1 MATGRKKKPPVKES
15 ELQGYKYFKRFIAT
29 LEQFHLI
36 NDHHNRDLHY
46 DQYIA
51 LILFY
56 FFNPVLTS
64 LRAIQQASTLEK
76 VQTALGV
83 KATSLGS
90 LSEASQVFD
99 PQLLVPLLQQLAQ
112 EASVIEKDPLLKDI
126 QQTIVTVDGSL
137 LPAVPRM
144 LWALWVDDQHRAAK
158 LHLEFDVRRHL
169 PRCATITD
177 GNGNEKQ
184 VLRQILSPDK
194 LYILD
199 AGYAQYKLLRD
210 IIESDSSVVVRLKD
224 NAAWDTIEQ
233 RPLTTADTSAGVTR
247 DTIVHLG
254 SKKTKPDCPAP
265 MRIIEVFHKG
275 DAAVPRKTRVSSK
288 KTFRTTDPDYSMLLA
303 TNRMDLSAE
312 TVATLYRYRWQVELF
327 FRWFKCILGCKHL
340 LAHSLNGL
348 TLQVY
353 CALLASMLITL
364 WTGRKP
370 TKRTFEMLAL
380 YFLGWASEHELAE
393 HIETLNPL
401 APSRQLPRAV

>member
-1 MATGRKKKPPVKES
+1 MATGRKKKPPVKEAD
-15 ELQGYKYFKRFIAT
+15 LHGFKYFERFITT
-29 LEQFHLI
+29 LKQFHLI
-36 NDHHNRDLHY
+36 KAHHNRDLHY

-56 FFNPVLTS
+56 FFNPILTS
-64 LRAIQQASTLEK
+64 LRAIQQASKLEK
-76 VQTALGV
+76 VQSVLGV

-90 LSEASQVFD
+90 LSEAAQVFD

-126 QQTIVTVDGSL
+126 QQSIVAVDGSL

-144 LWALWVDDQHRAAK
+144 LWALWVDEQHRAAK
-158 LHLEFDVRRHL
+158 LHLEFDVRSHT
-169 PRCATITD
+169 PRAATITD

-184 VLRQILSPDK
+184 VLRQLLSPDK
-194 LYILD
+194 FYILD
-199 AGYAQYKLLRD
+199 AGYAQYSLLSD
-210 IIESDSSVVVRLKD
+210 IIDSDSSVVVRLKD
-224 NAAWDTIEQ
+224 NAVWDTIEQ
-233 RPLTTADTSAGVTR
+233 RPLTDADMSAGVTR

-254 SKKTKPDCPAP
+254 SKKTKPDCTTPL
-265 MRIIEVFHKG
+265 RIIEIFHKG
-275 DAAVPRKTRVSSK
+275 DSAVPRKSRVSSK
-288 KTFRTTDPDYSMLLA
+288 KTFRTTDSDYSMLLA

-312 TVATLYRYRWQVELF
+312 TIAALYRYRWQVELF

-348 TLQVY
+348 TIQVY
-353 CALLASMLITL
+353 CALLASMLITI

-370 TKRTFEMLAL
+370 TKRTFEMLSL
-380 YFLGWASEHELAE
+380 YFLGWASEHELSQ

-401 APSRQLPRAV
+401 ETPQHIPCAV

>member
-1 MATGRKKKPPVKES
+1 MATGRKKKTSVKES
-15 ELQGYKYFKRFIAT
+15 DLRGYKYFKRFIAT

-36 NDHHNRDLHY
+36 KDHHNRELHY

-64 LRAIQQASTLEK
+64 LRSIQQASTLEK
-76 VQTALGV
+76 VQSALGV

-126 QQTIVTVDGSL
+126 QQNIVTVDGSL

-158 LHLEFDVRRHL
+158 LHLEFDVRRHT
-169 PRCATITD
+169 PRAATITD

-184 VLRQILSPDK
+184 VLRQLLSPGK
-194 LYILD
+194 FYILD
-199 AGYAQYKLLRD
+199 AGYAQYSLLSD
-210 IIESDSSVVVRLKD
+210 IIGADSSVVVRLRD
-224 NAAWDTIEQ
+224 NAVWDSIEQ
-233 RPLTTADTSAGVTR
+233 RPLTDADTSAGVTR
-247 DTIVHLG
+247 DTVVHLG
-254 SKKTKPDCPAP
+254 SKKTKPNCPTP
-265 MRIIEVFHKG
+265 MRIIEIFHQG
-275 DAAVPRKTRVSSK
+275 DSAVPRKPRVSSK
-288 KTFRTTDPDYSMLLA
+288 KTFRTTETDYSMLIA

-312 TVATLYRYRWQVELF
+312 TIATLYRYCWQVELF

-348 TLQVY
+348 TIQVY

-370 TKRTFEMLAL
+370 TKTNLRNAL
-380 YFLGWASEHELAE
+380 FILSWLGK
-393 HIETLNPL
+393 
-401 APSRQLPRAV
+401 

>member
-1 MATGRKKKPPVKES
+1 MATGRKKKPPVKEAD
-15 ELQGYKYFKRFIAT
+15 LHGYKYFKRFITT
-29 LEQFHLI
+29 LERFHLI
-36 NDHHNRDLHY
+36 KAHHNRDLHY

-76 VQTALGV
+76 VQSVLGV

-112 EASVIEKDPLLKDI
+112 QASAIEKDPLLKDI
-126 QQTIVTVDGSL
+126 QQSIIAVDGSL

-158 LHLEFDVRRHL
+158 LHLEFDVRSQM
-169 PRCATITD
+169 PRAATITD
-177 GNGNEKQ
+177 GNGNEKK
-184 VLRQILSPDK
+184 VLRQLLSPDK
-194 LYILD
+194 FYILD
-199 AGYAQYKLLRD
+199 AGYAQYSLLSD
-210 IIESDSSVVVRLKD
+210 IIGADSSVVVRLKD
-224 NAAWDTIEQ
+224 NASWDSIEQ
-233 RPLTTADTSAGVTR
+233 RPLTEADTSAGVTR
-247 DTIVHLG
+247 DTVVHLG
-254 SKKTKPDCPAP
+254 SKKTKPDCPTP
-265 MRIIEVFHKG
+265 LRIIEIFHKG
-275 DAAVPRKTRVSSK
+275 DSSVPRKPRVASK

-312 TVATLYRYRWQVELF
+312 TVAALYRYRWQVELF

-348 TLQVY
+348 TIQVY

-364 WTGRKP
+364 WTGKKP
-370 TKRTFEMLAL
+370 TKRTFEMLSL
-380 YFLGWASEHELAE
+380 YFLGWASEQELVG
-393 HIETLNPL
+393 HIETLNPI
-401 APSRQLPRAV
+401 APPQQIPCAV

>member
-1 MATGRKKKPPVKES
+1 MATGRKKKPPVKEAD
-15 ELQGYKYFKRFIAT
+15 LHGYKYFKRFITT

-36 NDHHNRDLHY
+36 KAHHNRELHY

-76 VQTALGV
+76 VQSVLGV

-90 LSEASQVFD
+90 LSEAAQVFD

-112 EASVIEKDPLLKDI
+112 QASVIEKDPLLKDI
-126 QQTIVTVDGSL
+126 QQSIVTVDGSL
-137 LPAVPRM
+137 LPAVPKM
-144 LWALWVDDQHRAAK
+144 LWALWVDEQHRAAK
-158 LHLEFDVRRHL
+158 LHLEFDVRSHT
-169 PRCATITD
+169 PRTATITD

-184 VLRQILSPDK
+184 VLRQILSPGK
-194 LYILD
+194 FYILD
-199 AGYAQYKLLRD
+199 AGYAQYSLLSD
-210 IIESDSSVVVRLKD
+210 IIGADSSVVVRLRD
-224 NAAWDTIEQ
+224 NAVWNSIEQ
-233 RPLTTADTSAGVTR
+233 RPLTDADASAGVIR
-247 DTIVHLG
+247 DTVVHLG
-254 SKKTKPDCPAP
+254 SKKTQPDCPTP
-265 MRIIEVFHKG
+265 MRIIEIFHKG
-275 DAAVPRKTRVSSK
+275 DSAVPRKTRVSSK
-288 KTFRTTDPDYSMLLA
+288 KTFRTTDTDHSMLLA

-312 TVATLYRYRWQVELF
+312 TVAALYRYRWQVELF

-348 TLQVY
+348 TIQVY

-370 TKRTFEMLAL
+370 TKRTFEMLSF
-380 YFLGWASEHELAE
+380 YFLGWTSEHELVR

-401 APSRQLPRAV
+401 ENSQQMPRAV

>member
-1 MATGRKKKPPVKES
+1 MATGRKKKPPVKEAD
-15 ELQGYKYFKRFIAT
+15 LHGYKYFERFIST
-29 LEQFHLI
+29 LKQFHLI
-36 NDHHNRDLHY
+36 KAHHNRELHY

-51 LILFY
+51 LVLFY

-76 VQTALGV
+76 VQSVLGV

-90 LSEASQVFD
+90 LSEAAQVFD

-126 QQTIVTVDGSL
+126 QQSIVTVDGSL

-144 LWALWVDDQHRAAK
+144 LWALWVDEQHRAAK
-158 LHLEFDVRRHL
+158 MHLEFDVRSHT
-169 PRCATITD
+169 PRAAIITD
-177 GNGNEKQ
+177 DNGNEKQ
-184 VLRQILSPDK
+184 VLRQLLSADTF
-194 LYILD
+194 YILD
-199 AGYAQYKLLRD
+199 AGYAQYSLLSD
-210 IIESDSSVVVRLKD
+210 IIGAESAVVVRLKD
-224 NAAWDTIEQ
+224 NAVWDSIEQ
-233 RPLTTADTSAGVTR
+233 RPLTDADTSAGVTK
-247 DTIVHLG
+247 DSVVHLG
-254 SKKTKPDCPAP
+254 SKKTKSDCPNP
-265 MRIIEVFHKG
+265 MRIIEIFHKG
-275 DAAVPRKTRVSSK
+275 DSTVPRKTRVSSK
-288 KTFRTTDPDYSMLLA
+288 KTFRTTESDYSMLLA

-312 TVATLYRYRWQVELF
+312 TIAVLYRYRWQVELF

-370 TKRTFEMLAL
+370 TKRTFEMLSF
-380 YFLGWASEHELAE
+380 YFLGWASDHELAQ

-401 APSRQLPRAV
+401 ENSQQIPCAV